1 MAEIQQI
8 SELRKSN
15 QSSLFDKRNVV
26 GVGIGYKET
35 SGKTTAELSL
45 SVLVRDKMASHD
57 LGPKDLVPSSID
69 GIPTDVIRVGN
80 VVAYKSH
87 KDRFRP
93 TPGGVSIGHFSITAG
108 TFGAP
113 VKDATTGELLLLS
126 NNHVM
131 ANSNNANI
139 NDSIIQ
145 PGGADGGRGP
155 QDRIASLLRFVPIRY
170 KNDDGGGGGSDEDQ
184 CAIASFISS
193 LLNAI
198 ARLGGSKT
206 RLKPIRPQSVANLV
220 DAAIAKPWQENTILD
235 EIYEIGTVSGTAE
248 ANIGMAVK
256 KSGRTTGLT
265 QGHITVVDT
274 TIEVGYGGNRVA
286 TFEHQI
292 LTNDMSEPGD
302 SGSLLVNEK
311 NQAVGLLFA
320 GSDSITVFNPIST
333 VLDLLK
339 VTI

>member
-15 QSSLFDKRNVV
+15 QTSLLEKRNVIGV
-26 GVGIGYKET
+26 GVGYKET
-35 SGKTTAELSL
+35 SGQKTSDLSL
-45 SVLVRDKMASHD
+45 SVLVRNKLAHQD
-57 LGPKDLVPSSID
+57 LNTKDLVPSSID
-69 GIPTDVIRVGN
+69 GIPTDVVRVGK

-93 TPGGVSIGHFSITAG
+93 TPGGVSIGHFAITAG

-126 NNHVM
+126 NNHVL
-131 ANSNNANI
+131 ANSNDAHI

-145 PGGADGGRGP
+145 PGAADGGRGP
-155 QDRIASLLRFVPIRY
+155 QDRIANLLRFVPIRY
-170 KNDDGGGGGSDEDQ
+170 KNDDGGGGGGDDDQ

-198 ARLGGSKT
+198 ARMGGSKT
-206 RLKPIRPQSVANLV
+206 RLKPIRPQAIANLV
-220 DAAIAKPWQENTILD
+220 DAAIAKPWNVDSILD
-235 EIYEIGTVSGTAE
+235 EIFEIGKVSGTSDAE
-248 ANIGMAVK
+248 IGMAVK

-265 QGHITVVDT
+265 QGNITVVDT
-274 TIEVGYGGNRVA
+274 TIDVGYGGNRLA

-302 SGSLLVNEK
+302 SGSLLVSEQ

-320 GSDSITVFNPIST
+320 GSDTVTVFNPIKT
-333 VLDLLK
+333 VLDLLQI
-339 VTI
+339 TI